1 MEASNSVRKTRS
13 LSEYRN
19 AIVNHLF
26 TSITEELIR
35 KLEQQLPAGDDDRD
49 LYLTAVQELLL
60 NREKAMIA
68 LKVCNDTEKEQLLQK
83 EMYLKTMLNEKFNHI
98 KKDLKNLST
107 KKQGR
112 NKYLN
117 NQTLSTRNGV
127 FLDRQSK

>member
-1 MEASNSVRKTRS
+1 M
-13 LSEYRN
+13 
-19 AIVNHLF
+19 NHLF

-49 LYLTAVQELLL
+49 LYLTAVEELVL

-117 NQTLSTRNGV
+117 NQTLSTQNGV